1 MLQDDFEVNNV
12 AIGENLRRLRRDKH
26 LTQGELANLCNIRVG
41 QISKI
46 ERNDVDPKL
55 STIYALIDALECS
68 PNALLNDVSDTNLDG
83 LLAMVLERVQKLPD
97 HSKNS
102 LIDIMDK
109 YCIAMSMQALL
120 DKDSHKILGLS
131 NFAGSNEEMKQR
143 DKLST
148 DVSK

>member
-1 MLQDDFEVNNV
+1 MQDNFEDLNV

-26 LTQGELANLCNIRVG
+26 FTQGELADLCNIRVG

-55 STIYALIDALECS
+55 STIYALINALECS
-68 PNALLNDVSDTNLDG
+68 PNALLNDVSETNFDG

-97 HSKNS
+97 QSKNN
-102 LIDIMDK
+102 LIDVIDK

-120 DKDSHKILGLS
+120 DKDGQTIFGLS
-131 NFAGSNEEMKQR
+131 NFAGSTEEM
-143 DKLST
+143 
-148 DVSK
+148 SKES